1 MCHAIP
7 ALIVDVLDD
16 DQVRVELGGVRKVIS
31 SVLVGPCSV
40 GDYVIVHVGFAL
52 GRMDADE
59 AKATIDTLKALDDP
73 ALTLE
78 DAP

>member
-7 ALIVDVLDD
+7 ALIVEVLDE

-31 SVLVGPCSV
+31 SVLVGPCEV
-40 GDYVIVHVGFAL
+40 GEYVIVHVGFAL

-59 AKATIDTLKALDDP
+59 AQATIEALKALDDP

-78 DAP
+78 GA